1 MDELVEMMMSEIAD
15 MSKETIHRR
24 VSSRD
29 MCKYTAQHKQFS
41 NHECSCYG
49 RHILTGYAVY
59 SYGEHFPI
67 YFWDKETNSWFGNS
81 GKHSR
86 STTRHQ
92 TDAYPAGVPRE
103 EMTWVKKSD
112 LNTIILD
119 GAIGAVATR
128 ISK

>member
-1 MDELVEMMMSEIAD
+1 MEVKVSEITKV
-15 MSKETIHRR
+15 SKETIHRR

-29 MCKYTAQHKQFS
+29 MRKYTAQHKQFS
-41 NHECSCYG
+41 NHKCSCYG

-59 SYGEHFPI
+59 SYGAHFPI

-81 GKHSR
+81 DKYSR

-103 EMTWVKKSD
+103 EMTWVKTSD
-112 LNTIILD
+112 LNTIIFV
-119 GAIGAVATR
+119 GAIRSVAAR

>member
-1 MDELVEMMMSEIAD
+1 
-15 MSKETIHRR
+15 MSKEMIHRR

-29 MCKYTAQHKQFS
+29 MRSYAAQRKQFS
-41 NHECSCYG
+41 NHNCSCYG

-81 GKHSR
+81 GKYSR

-92 TDAYPAGVPRE
+92 TDAYPSGVTRE
-103 EMTWVKKSD
+103 EMTWVKHAD
-112 LNTIILD
+112 LNAIIIF
-119 GAIGAVATR
+119 GAIGAIANR
-128 ISK
+128 MGK